1 MRRIQRAQ
9 DKENLVKDL
18 TGGETPCFREIWRLL
33 IFAATL
39 GFKLG
44 RREKLGETD
53 SGKAI
58 PESYFTNSTAWPG
71 LLFLFG
77 LVETNETILLH
88 SSDEAEN
95 ELMTVFEEYAN
106 GGLSYLQER
115 LGTKGANL
123 LSLIDV
129 ISEAATTSLPKPN
142 LSDIAI

>member
-9 DKENLVKDL
+9 DKENLVKEL
-18 TGGETPCFREIWRLL
+18 TGGESPCFREIWRLL
-33 IFAATL
+33 IFGASL

-77 LVETNETILLH
+77 LVETNETNLLH
-88 SSDEAEN
+88 SSDAAEN

-115 LGTKGANL
+115 LGTKSANL
-123 LSLIDV
+123 LTLIDV
-129 ISEAATTSLPKPN
+129 ITEVATTSAPKPN
-142 LSDIAI
+142 LSNIEI